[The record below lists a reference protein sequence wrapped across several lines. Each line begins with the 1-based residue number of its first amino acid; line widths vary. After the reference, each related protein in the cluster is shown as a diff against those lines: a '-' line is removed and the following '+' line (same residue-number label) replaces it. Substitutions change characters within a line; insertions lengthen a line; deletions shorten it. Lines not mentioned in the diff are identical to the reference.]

1 MPVIAV
7 LNPKGGVGKSTL
19 ATQVA
24 GYFASRGH
32 CVVLGDIDRQ
42 GSSRDW
48 LNLRPAEAAAIQ
60 SWEIDGNLARPP
72 KGASHVVLDTPAQI
86 GDGKLGK
93 VLDLADGVLVP
104 LQPSMFDIL
113 ATSPFLDVLR
123 KYYRTPERLQR
134 RVALVGM
141 KMDARTRSAEQ
152 WRRFVE
158 QLDIPVA
165 GALRD
170 TQNYVQLAAHGL
182 TLFDVAAHRVEAD
195 LQSWQPI
202 GAWLDAVT

>member
-32 CVVLGDIDRQ
+32 SVVLGDIDRQ

-48 LNLRPAEAAAIQ
+48 LTARPAEAALIR

-123 KYYRTPERLQR
+123 KHYRTPERLQR

-141 KMDARTRSAEQ
+141 KIDARTRSAEQ
-152 WRRFVE
+152 WRRFVD